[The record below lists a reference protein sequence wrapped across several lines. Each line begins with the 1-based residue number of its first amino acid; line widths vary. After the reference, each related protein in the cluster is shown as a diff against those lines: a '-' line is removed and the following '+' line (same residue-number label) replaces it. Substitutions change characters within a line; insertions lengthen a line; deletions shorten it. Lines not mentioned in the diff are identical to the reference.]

1 MTYNYLCY
9 ITLKKDIMRPI
20 YLFITLFSFFT
31 SCTPIYQVFEL
42 SSSEIK
48 PMDKSVIFEN
58 KDVKLTYNFWSN
70 GGQVYFKFTNKTD
83 TELYIDWDKSHLI
96 YNGISYEYWNDVE
109 ETNSFY
115 ASLTSSTSNTFSD
128 ASVNIFSNSAT
139 GYSSSTSS
147 SLGKKIAAM
156 STTKVKPKK
165 VIYLPAKSSVVVSK
179 FTINKSPYYNCDF
192 NLKVMNSKSSKKVSF
207 TKENSPLEFRN
218 QIVYS
223 TDDKFNNKVSVDN
236 SFYISS
242 ISFMSE
248 KTFKGKSYTEKE
260 CNIEGSKTETSHS
273 EYPFK
278 KPNTFYII
286 AKRQ

>member
-1 MTYNYLCY
+1 
-9 ITLKKDIMRPI
+9 MRLI
-20 YLFITLFSFFT
+20 YLFIFLIFFFS

-48 PMDKSVIFEN
+48 PVDKSLVFEN
-58 KDVKLTYNFWSN
+58 KDVKITYNFWSN
-70 GGQVYFKFTNKTD
+70 GGQVYFKLTNKTD
-83 TELYIDWDKSHLI
+83 AELYIDWDKSHLI

-109 ETNSFY
+109 EINSFY
-115 ASLTSSTSNTFSD
+115 ASLSTTSSNTFSD
-128 ASVNIFSNSAT
+128 ATVNIFGNSAS
-139 GYSSSTSS
+139 GYASSTGS
-147 SLGKKIAAM
+147 SLGKKIASM

-165 VIYLPAKSSVVVSK
+165 VIFLPAKSSVVVSK
-179 FTINKSPYYNCDF
+179 FTISKSPYYNCDY
-192 NLKVMNSKSSKKVSF
+192 NLKLMKSKSSKTVSF

-218 QIVYS
+218 QIFYS
-223 TDDKFNNKVSVDN
+223 NDDKFNNKVSVDN

-260 CNIEGSKTETSHS
+260 CNIEGSKSESS
-273 EYPFK
+273 YNEYPFK
-278 KPNTFYII
+278 KSNTFYII